1 MKRLSLQPQ
10 WENMRDKATLTWEK
24 SFAPRYNA
32 LDEREQRIVRLAAI
46 IIPLAVLIFGIILPV
61 ADKNTALQQEVA
73 ALSQQAQ
80 EANALAD
87 VLALQPK
94 QQGNTDNNILS
105 QVDNIA
111 RQTAVRTFMTRLR
124 PQQLM
129 GDSQQL
135 LTQIKDV
142 PYKDVVAF
150 IAALEKAGFSLS
162 QLKIQA
168 AAPGYVHMQATIDR

>member
-10 WENMRDKATLTWEK
+10 WENMRDKATIIWEK
-24 SFAPRYNA
+24 SLAPRYNA

-46 IIPLAVLIFGIILPV
+46 LIPLTVLLFGIILPV
-61 ADKNTALQQEVA
+61 ADKKTALQQEVIV
-73 ALSQQAQ
+73 LSQQVQ
-80 EANALAD
+80 EANTLAD
-87 VLALQPK
+87 ALVLQPR
-94 QQGNTDNNILS
+94 QHNSTNNNILS

-124 PQQLM
+124 PQQIL
-129 GDSQQL
+129 GNSQQVQ
-135 LTQIKDV
+135 TQIKNA
-142 PYKDVVAF
+142 PYKGIVAF

-168 AAPGYVHMQATIDR
+168 AEAGYVHMQATIGR